1 MPRERWDETIVL
13 PGDELIFTSVP
24 AGIEIALAIGLTGL
38 LATAVGTAITLGFAF
53 GATFLAQKLL
63 GAPDDADMGD
73 SPTYSFGNIQNTTR
87 NGQPIAV
94 IYGEH
99 KVGGEVINV
108 FTTSDEQG
116 NSSLRL
122 LIGLGEGTIESIAG
136 LTSDFNDLEGSAIP
150 DGIKI
155 NGNEAN
161 LLAGVT
167 VSGRL
172 GSDGQSIIPGF
183 RDLVNAVNVN
193 LDLDFN
199 TSSILSLR
207 QLFNQAYTPNGQ
219 PASALHLNVSIAN
232 VTSQFPAASVTIDG
246 DDEDS
251 NPTSETLFF
260 QDDGVRSTGGLFS
273 SVSLITAA
281 GFLSL
286 RSDSTIEVGTPSGA
300 TYTTSMAVDAFEV
313 VLFFPNGLYKIDSSD
328 GDIDHESAFYRVRW
342 RKSDELTFRD
352 DTTVEVRRRTTSPF
366 TVTYRN
372 DNPFND
378 FGQSVIVTIEVTR
391 LSGNDDERHKKE
403 FIWQTVNEIDING
416 GLKYQHT
423 ALLGLEIVA
432 QEAVNNTVPSVTV
445 IVEGKQVFIWDGVD
459 PDPETATYTLQYSS
473 NPAWC
478 AMDLILNKRYGGG
491 DRFDACTIDLVSFK
505 EWADYCDELIPDTIG
520 GDMRRWEL
528 GLVLDE
534 AEPFWDQILRIC
546 ACGRAT
552 ILKDGNIFRVKIER
566 PSDPVQLFTSGNMKV
581 GTLVIQYAS
590 NQDRANVVEVQYLDA
605 ANEYENSIAGREDE
619 TALEQVGDPVR
630 KESVQLYGI
639 TKQARAYRAAQYLL
653 NINSRWLTTVEFE
666 APVDAIAAEP
676 GDVIL
681 VSHDI
686 WSQLSGRI
694 HTTSATSTQVVIDRD
709 LTITAGQ
716 TWKITVRTSALGS
729 DSLQE
734 RTIVSSPGT
743 YLTGSVLTVNAPW
756 TGGDLPQKYDLYG
769 LGNTAIQPHVK
780 LYRMVSSEL
789 RPDLT
794 RHIAALEY
802 DETVY
807 DDDPGTIIEDPSDPP
822 ITPDTIPPN
831 GTSLTLLEGGGPS
844 INASWVKAGWP
855 FAYQSQVYLRNETD
869 GATTFV
875 LVGQT
880 FESTFVITDGVFLSN
895 FYTVSIVPMAPNGQ
909 HGPPE
914 NGLLGTILIS
924 GNTGFPDP
932 VTDLTC
938 SQQGRNVTL
947 QWTGV
952 DPADNNLSHYEI
964 RRGLEWIHGH
974 QIGTTTA
981 VMFTT
986 TDWPVG
992 LETFIVRTVS
1002 NAGKLDLNPDRHE
1015 CLLLTPV
1022 PEVSVINR
1030 DEVALGW
1037 PGTKTNLT
1045 VDGDGSLRISD
1056 TFLTGTYESPAL
1068 DGAIIQSFRAGILIG
1083 SRQEDNAFT
1092 WDSGSTLWTDATY
1105 TWDSGTAGSTTW
1117 DSASITWDSVDAK
1130 IRDWTGLYYPPTN
1143 TTQTLEWKFSDDDIT
1158 YSAYSPAIPGDYS
1171 FRYLKFRIT
1180 LTRDHVTNR
1189 QARVSILLTT
1199 ASHATD
1205 APADATYVVMSLN
1218 GTLTDE
1224 RVLTAGEGIDI
1235 TDGGAGG
1242 NVTEKVLF
1250 TSGELLRL
1258 RDSDNSNATTFG
1270 TGNQAVDIDYILPIA
1285 GASVNGQVLSSTTGN
1300 VLSWAT
1306 PSATMIVQED
1316 DSTVDAAVST
1326 LDFTEPLATIV
1337 SSSPAGEANI
1347 DLSQYLLASG
1357 ARALSGNLD
1366 AATNLILNIGAAG
1379 TDFVAGGGLNLAAQ
1393 LKLAATVLLRFDD
1406 SDSSNFSAFQ
1416 AGNQTTDV
1424 TYTLPTAAPSING
1437 QVLSATT
1444 AGVMSWVTSSSA
1456 LVVQEDDVD
1465 VDTAVTTI
1473 DFTEPL
1479 ATIVTSSPAGEANVD
1494 LSQYLLASGA
1504 RSLAGNLD
1512 FANFLALNIGAAGTD
1527 FTAGGGL
1534 TLASTLTLTGFTTGS
1549 VLFIGAAAAVSQDN
1563 ANLFWDDSNNRL
1575 SIGSNENLITVA
1587 GGPEGMRTSIHLE
1600 DPGDEYI
1607 LALHYHSAEPT
1618 LAGHLLFARSRGSE
1632 ASETGVSSGD
1642 HLGEIQF
1649 VGHDGTDYA
1658 IGAIFRVTV
1667 DAAPGAGDMP
1677 SRFEFLTSADGSE
1690 APTERMRIASTGL
1703 VTIGTGGTFT
1713 VATGAGDLAVTGDFE
1728 VEGQSRFDSVIG
1740 WGTAPVVSTILAA
1753 TSSSATIVNGMDID
1767 ITATPGIG
1775 TLSAVVM
1782 NFSLTD
1788 EATHAGALTTV
1799 TGINVLTRFHRTVLP
1814 ASTTQK
1820 AMNVQGYG
1828 VQSGTTIGSGTYDFY
1843 GLQITASPGGANI
1856 SGGTFT
1862 FTDFRGSA
1870 DPTGYA
1876 AGATMRHYCLKAQAD
1891 CWIID
1896 NEPFFW
1902 GTGEDC
1908 DIRYD
1913 GTSWLFNVNVAT
1925 TNIVWNEAGLDT
1937 NFRIES
1943 DNKSAMFFLDAG
1955 LDRIGIG
1962 DISSPASILE
1972 IEEQTT
1978 LTGGLG
1984 DGFSA
1989 MILLDPAYT
1998 GAFTVTRHNYLK
2010 CENVAVSGSAVV
2022 TDACAL
2028 WFDAAIG
2035 THKAVNS
2042 GTTKV
2047 SIGVVTAWVLVNLN
2061 GVVHYMPCYASKT
2074 S

>member
-1 MPRERWDETIVL
+1 M
-13 PGDELIFTSVP
+13 
-24 AGIEIALAIGLTGL
+24 TGL

-94 IYGEH
+94 TYGEH
-99 KVGGEVINV
+99 KVGGEIINV

-122 LIGLGEGTIESIAG
+122 LIGMGEGTIESIAG
-136 LTSDFNDLEGSAIP
+136 LTSDFNNLENGSIP

-161 LLAGVT
+161 ILDGVK

-183 RDLVNAVNVN
+183 RDLVTVITLNI
-193 LDLDFN
+193 DLVIFVEV
-199 TSSILSLR
+199 
-207 QLFNQAYTPNGQ
+207 QQ
-219 PASALHLNVSIAN
+219 
-232 VTSQFPAASVTIDG
+232 VTSG
-246 DDEDS
+246 
-251 NPTSETLFF
+251 
-260 QDDGVRSTGGLFS
+260 
-273 SVSLITAA
+273 
-281 GFLSL
+281 
-286 RSDSTIEVGTPSGA
+286 
-300 TYTTSMAVDAFEV
+300 AVDAFEV
-313 VLFFPNGLYKIDSSD
+313 VLFWPNGLYKIDKHD

-342 RKSDELTFRD
+342 RRQGDVGDQEDVTI
-352 DTTVEVRRRTTSPF
+352 EVRKRTTSPF
-366 TVTYRN
+366 TVTYRT
-372 DNPFND
+372 DKPFEV
-378 FGQSVIVTIEVTR
+378 FGQAVICEVDVTM
-391 LSGNDDERHKKE
+391 LSGNDDERHKLE
-403 FIWQTVNEIDING
+403 FDWQSLNEIDING

-423 ALLGLEIVA
+423 ALLGLEIPA

-445 IVEGKQVFIWDGVD
+445 IVEGKQVFIWNGVD
-459 PDPETATYTLQYSS
+459 PDPETATYTFAYSS

-491 DRFDACTIDLVSFK
+491 DRFDACSIDLVSFK

-520 GDMRRWEL
+520 GDMKRWEL

-534 AEPFWDQILRIC
+534 AEPFWDQVLRIC

-743 YLTGSVLTVNAPW
+743 YLTGSILTVNVPW

-822 ITPDTIPPN
+822 ITPDTIPPI

-844 INASWVKAGWP
+844 INASWVKASWP

-875 LVGQT
+875 LVGTT
-880 FESTFVITDGVFLSN
+880 FESTFIITDGVFLSN

-914 NGLLGTILIS
+914 NGLIGTILIS

-952 DPADNNLSHYEI
+952 APADNNLSHYEI

-1015 CLLLTPV
+1015 CLLVTPV

-1045 VDGDGSLRISD
+1045 VDGDGTLRISD

-1117 DSASITWDSVDAK
+1117 DSASITWDSIEAK

-1250 TSGELLRL
+1250 TPGELLRL
-1258 RDSDNSNATTFG
+1258 RDSDNSHATTFG
-1270 TGNQAVDIDYILPIA
+1270 TGNQAVDIDYTLPIA
-1285 GASVNGQVLSSTTGN
+1285 GPSVNGQVLSGTTGN
-1300 VLSWAT
+1300 VLSWVT
-1306 PSATMIVQED
+1306 PSAGSTLIVQED
-1316 DSTVDAAVST
+1316 DVTVDAAATT
-1326 LDFTEPLATIV
+1326 LDFL
-1337 SSSPAGEANI
+1337 
-1347 DLSQYLLASG
+1347 
-1357 ARALSGNLD
+1357 
-1366 AATNLILNIGAAG
+1366 
-1379 TDFVAGGGLNLAAQ
+1379 
-1393 LKLAATVLLRFDD
+1393 
-1406 SDSSNFSAFQ
+1406 
-1416 AGNQTTDV
+1416 
-1424 TYTLPTAAPSING
+1424 
-1437 QVLSATT
+1437 
-1444 AGVMSWVTSSSA
+1444 
-1456 LVVQEDDVD
+1456 
-1465 VDTAVTTI
+1465 
-1473 DFTEPL
+1473 EPL
-1479 ATIVTSSPAGEANVD
+1479 ATIVTSGPAGEANVD
-1494 LSQYLLASGA
+1494 LSQYMLASGA
-1504 RSLAGNLD
+1504 RPAAGNIDL
-1512 FANFLALNIGAAGTD
+1512 ANFLLLNIGAAGTD

-1575 SIGSNENLITVA
+1575 SVGSTENSITIS
-1587 GGPEGMRTSIHLE
+1587 GGGEGIRLALHMD
-1600 DPGDEYI
+1600 DPGDEYVFG
-1607 LALHYHSAEPT
+1607 LHQHNSSAG
-1618 LAGHLLFARSRGSE
+1618 LGAHAIFARSRGTE
-1632 ASETGVSSGD
+1632 ASETVVSSGD
-1642 HLGEIQF
+1642 TIGEIQF
-1649 VGHDGTDYA
+1649 AGHDGTDYA
-1658 IGAIFRVTV
+1658 LGAILRVAV
-1667 DAAPGAGDMP
+1667 DNTPGAGDMP

-1713 VATGAGDLAVTGDFE
+1713 TATGANDLAVAGDFE
-1728 VEGQSRFDSVIG
+1728 VEGQSRFDGIMG
-1740 WGTAPVVSTILAA
+1740 WGTAPVSSTIFTL
-1753 TSSSATIVNGMDID
+1753 TSSSATIVNGMDFD
-1767 ITATPGIG
+1767 MTVSPGSG
-1775 TLSAVVM
+1775 TLSAIVM
-1782 NFSLTD
+1782 NFVLVD

-1799 TGINVLTRFHRTVLP
+1799 TGLNVRTSFHRTTLP
-1814 ASTTQK
+1814 ASHTQK
-1820 AMNVQGYG
+1820 AINVQGYG

-1843 GLQITASPGGANI
+1843 GLQITGNNGGANI

-1862 FTDFRGSA
+1862 FTDIRGAA
-1870 DPTGYA
+1870 DPSGYA
-1876 AGATMRHYCLKAQAD
+1876 AGATMRHYFFKAQAD
-1891 CWIID
+1891 CWIVD

-1913 GTSWLFNVNVAT
+1913 GTNWLFNVNVAT

-1978 LTGGLG
+1978 LTAGLG

-2022 TDACAL
+2022 TDACTI
-2028 WFDAAIG
+2028 WFDAAAG
-2035 THKAVNS
+2035 THKALDA

-2047 SIGVVTAWVLVNLN
+2047 SIGVVTAWEKKNVAGTVMFSPL
-2061 GVVHYMPCYASKT
+2061 YSSKT